1 MICVVPNVTIVG
13 PQYRLVQ
20 AVSMP
25 WNDGS
30 RCTASENFPS
40 NEFVQ
45 KEQFFFGINAAGVY
59 K

>member
-1 MICVVPNVTIVG
+1 MICAVPTVIVG

-40 NEFVQ
+40 NEFLQ
-45 KEQFFFGINAAGVY
+45 MEQFFRRDKCGRSI
-59 K
+59 